1 MKCSLF
7 HFASGTSLFAHIIA
21 QHSLSVYVPVLSGFM
36 VGEDCVAFVVQKHY
50 INRWL
55 SPAFPRKKVK
65 FSGAALNVSSS
76 RTMAEVLETEEE
88 AVVTLQEKSGETC
101 IRALFTLRGAGRHG
115 DEIDSVIRPLLQH
128 KHQHSRDEIHKAD
141 TQAVT
146 DGADP
151 KTSVPQEP
159 ELAGRDEAGCSGS
172 VRSLCSNS
180 SRHECPICSELFDSR
195 GDHRITL
202 LNCDHA
208 LCHHCT
214 AGIMRRGKD
223 PGRLRCPFC
232 RQTTPLPEWEIR
244 RMQEESFSGGVY
256 DPGPA
261 LVTHPG
267 PELRA
272 VPPLERQLEVHTH
285 ICGCCSYR
293 PCFVRGWRQ
302 MRLHSLCL
310 SITAL
315 LLLLLVLLG
324 CFLYM
329 VVPLIMQSTLF

>member
-1 MKCSLF
+1 MCQSYLGLRWERTVSPLL
-7 HFASGTSLFAHIIA
+7 HRSITSTVGSPELCQGTR
-21 QHSLSVYVPVLSGFM
+21 
-36 VGEDCVAFVVQKHY
+36 KHTA
-50 INRWL
+50 L
-55 SPAFPRKKVK
+55 VF
-65 FSGAALNVSSS
+65 GAVLNVSN
-76 RTMAEVLETEEE
+76 RRMMAEAEVLETEEE
-88 AVVTLQEKSGETC
+88 AVVTPKEKRGET
-101 IRALFTLRGAGRHG
+101 RMGALYTPRGAE
-115 DEIDSVIRPLLQH
+115 DEIDSVIRPLLQR

-159 ELAGRDEAGCSGS
+159 QLAGRDEAGCSGS
-172 VRSLCSNS
+172 VRSLCSDS
-180 SRHECPICSELFDSR
+180 SHRECPICSELFDSC

-208 LCHHCT
+208 LCHRCT
-214 AGIMRRGKD
+214 AGIMKQGKD

-261 LVTHPG
+261 LVIHPG
-267 PELRA
+267 PELQA
-272 VPPLERQLEVHTH
+272 VPALERQLEMHTD
-285 ICGCCSYR
+285 ICGCCR
-293 PCFVRGWRQ
+293 CLVRGWRW
-302 MRLHSLCL
+302 MRLHFLCL

-324 CFLYM
+324 CLLYM
-329 VVPLIMQSTLF
+329 VVPLIMQSRLF